1 MNWRKWLVVVTQ
13 LEHLAVF
20 SFYWAKPLCL
30 FVQHLRDTCANW
42 VIHSSFS
49 VSAGLTF
56 TVL

>member
-1 MNWRKWLVVVTQ
+1 MNWRKPLVAVAQ
-13 LEHLAVF
+13 LEHLAVI

-30 FVQHLRDTCANW
+30 FVQHTRDTCANW